1 MPGVPTGRACDACRK
16 QKKKCDEKQ
25 PACGRCVRL
34 KVPCIGSGQQRYKF
48 KQEHRFSPPA
58 QNSNGQQIM
67 IILDNKSRLNK
78 KETPPLEIP
87 PTFPNHHL
95 TSLTNSFVGA
105 IKRSTDLRY
114 NLWWSFGL
122 FLEEVPRRLGNNE
135 ALDRAVDAVTT
146 VHGDFCTHQFVSV
159 NALSKYSHALKT
171 LSVYLNDPI
180 QASASNTLCAVMI
193 LLVCQAFI
201 GNQGQLLSGHAG
213 GAANILRAR
222 KNFGPRDEFERKLF
236 LSLRGS
242 VLFEGL
248 YNEKIDLSP
257 LEWESLVQSDYDANL
272 PEGRMMLCLT
282 KAPTLIKRGK
292 IALRTGQDLTQIKS
306 EIEPL
311 YSQCKE
317 ILSELKTRK
326 TEFEASYPVTS
337 SPTTMAKMLKAHYLR
352 TYGLGLTIS
361 AFFNCMVQSLNLD
374 DPTFAIESTSLVEET
389 LVHAEESHVYRPV
402 GAGYVILCLYAAWAA
417 TTDPQLRLSVEL
429 ALLDYHGDFKNNRV
443 TDLPRDLDWVSE
455 HIWLGVPPVRKALV
469 LN

>member
-1 MPGVPTGRACDACRK
+1 VT
-16 QKKKCDEKQ
+16 
-25 PACGRCVRL
+25 
-34 KVPCIGSGQQRYKF
+34 CIGSGQQRYKF

-58 QNSNGQQIM
+58 QKNNGRQM
-67 IILDNKSRLNK
+67 IITLDNKSRLTK
-78 KETPPLEIP
+78 KETPPFEIP

-95 TSLTNSFVGA
+95 TSLTNSFIGA

-122 FLEEVPRRLGNNE
+122 FLEEVPRRIGNNE

-146 VHGDFCTHQFVSV
+146 IHADFCIRRSISV
-159 NALSKYSHALKT
+159 GALSKYSHALRT
-171 LSVYLNDPI
+171 LSVHLDDPI
-180 QASASNTLCAVMI
+180 QAIASNTLCAVMI

-242 VLFEGL
+242 VVSKPTFPSSHKTNANNTKLFEGL

-257 LEWESLVQSDYDANL
+257 TEWESLVQNDYDANL

-292 IALRTGQDLTQIKS
+292 HAIRTGQDLTKLKS
-306 EIEPL
+306 EIQPIYE
-311 YSQCKE
+311 QCKE
-317 ILSELKTRK
+317 ILAELKNRK
-326 TEFEASYPVTS
+326 TSFEASTPETS
-337 SPTTMAKMLKAHYLR
+337 SPTFMAQVLKAHYLR
-352 TYGLGLTIS
+352 TYGLGLTI
-361 AFFNCMVQSLNLD
+361 AMFFNCIMQALNLD
-374 DPTFAIESTSLVEET
+374 DSTFAAESTSFVEET
-389 LVHAEESHVYRPV
+389 LEHAAQSNVYRPV

-417 TTDPQLRLSVEL
+417 TPDPQLRLSVEL
-429 ALLDYHGDFKNNRV
+429 ALLDYHDDFKHNPV
-443 TDLPRDLDWVSE
+443 TDLPYHLDCVSE
-455 HIWLGVPPVRKALV
+455 HIWLGAPPGRKALV

>member
-1 MPGVPTGRACDACRK
+1 MPGVPTGKACDACRK

-25 PACGRCVRL
+25 PACGRCLRL
-34 KVPCIGSGQQRYKF
+34 KVPCIGSGLQRYKF
-48 KQEHRFSPPA
+48 KQEHRFSTPH
-58 QNSNGQQIM
+58 NWNGEQMNIT
-67 IILDNKSRLNK
+67 LDNKSRSNK
-78 KETPPLEIP
+78 KETPPFEIP
-87 PTFPNHHL
+87 PVFPNHHL

-146 VHGDFCTHQFVSV
+146 VHRDFCTRRIVSV
-159 NALSKYSHALKT
+159 NALWKYSQALKT
-171 LSVYLNDPI
+171 LGVYLDDPI
-180 QASASNTLCAVMI
+180 QASTSNTLCAVMI

-222 KNFGPRDEFERKLF
+222 KNFGPRDEFEGKLF

-257 LEWESLVQSDYDANL
+257 EEWESLVQSDYDAKL

-292 IALRTGQDLTQIKS
+292 LALHTGQDLTQIKS
-306 EIEPL
+306 ELEPL
-311 YSQCKE
+311 YTQCKD
-317 ILSELKTRK
+317 ILSELKFRK
-326 TEFEASYPVTS
+326 TTFEASSPKS
-337 SPTTMAKMLKAHYLR
+337 STPTLMTTILRAHYLR
-352 TYGLGLTIS
+352 TYGLGLTITT
-361 AFFNCMVQSLNLD
+361 FFNCMMQALNLD
-374 DPTFAIESTSLVEET
+374 DHTFALESTSLVEET
-389 LVHAEESHVYRPV
+389 LKHAEESHGYRPIA
-402 GAGYVILCLYAAWAA
+402 AGYVLLCLYAAWAA
-417 TTDPQLRLSVEL
+417 TPDPRLRLSVEL

-443 TDLPRDLDWVSE
+443 TDMPCDLDWVSE
-455 HIWLGVPPVRKALV
+455 HIWLGVPPGRKALV